1 MKCDEI
7 IEKLLGTVQQFKEVQ
22 GKTPS
27 EVILP
32 SEMFA
37 HIKHKLTDLR
47 IDKNFQSGYL
57 GSLFIR
63 SDDFVCELDRIICY
77 TPPEP
82 MDLRPGDFIPALVD
96 PEVEKLRKHMENAKK
111 KEAEKCGYL

>member
-7 IEKLLGTVQQFKEVQ
+7 IEKLLGTVQQFKEAQ
-22 GKTPS
+22 GKTPF
-27 EVILP
+27 EVIVP

-37 HIKHKLTDLR
+37 EIKHKLTDLR
-47 IDKNFQSGYL
+47 LDKNFQSGYL

-63 SDDFVCELDRIICY
+63 SDDFVCKLDRIICY

-82 MDLRPGDFIPALVD
+82 MDLRPGDFLPAFTD

-111 KEAEKCGYL
+111 KEALNK

>member
-7 IEKLLGTVQQFKEVQ
+7 IEQLLTTVHQFKEAQ
-22 GKTPS
+22 GTTPFEVIIPS
-27 EVILP
+27 EI
-32 SEMFA
+32 FA

-57 GSLFIR
+57 GSLFVR
-63 SDDFVCELDRIICY
+63 SDDFECGTDKIICY

-82 MDLRPGDFIPALVD
+82 MDLRPGDFLPALVD
-96 PEVEKLRKHMENAKK
+96 PEVEKLRKHIENAEK
-111 KEAEKCGYL
+111 KEAE

>member
-7 IEKLLGTVQQFKEVQ
+7 IEGLLGTVQQFKEAQ

-63 SDDFVCELDRIICY
+63 SDDFVCGLDRIICY

-82 MDLRPGDFIPALVD
+82 MDLRPGDFLPALVD
-96 PEVEKLRKHMENAKK
+96 PEVEKMQKHIDNAKRK
-111 KEAEKCGYL
+111 RSHK

>member
-32 SEMFA
+32 SEMFV

-63 SDDFVCELDRIICY
+63 SDDFVCKADRLICY

-96 PEVEKLRKHMENAKK
+96 PEVEKLRKHIENAKK
-111 KEAEKCGYL
+111 KGDYK

>member
-1 MKCDEI
+1 MKCDEV
-7 IEKLLGTVQQFKEVQ
+7 IEQLLATVQQFKEAQ
-22 GKTPS
+22 GRTPF

-32 SEMFA
+32 SEMFVR
-37 HIKHKLTDLR
+37 IKHKLTDLR

-82 MDLRPGDFIPALVD
+82 MDLRPGDFLPAFAD
-96 PEVEKLRKHMENAKK
+96 PEVEKMRKHMENASK
-111 KEAEKCGYL
+111 KEAE